1 MAALTV
7 IDGFLE
13 WAGIISIIVALTF
26 FGIYLAKKS
35 KASACNIDCECNEE
49 SSGWK
54 RIN

>member
-7 IDGFLE
+7 IEDLE
-13 WAGIISIIVALTF
+13 GTISIIVALTF

-35 KASACNIDCECNEE
+35 KASACDIDCECKEE

-54 RIN
+54 RTN

>member
-7 IDGFLE
+7 IEDLE
-13 WAGIISIIVALTF
+13 GIISIIVALTF

-35 KASACNIDCECNEE
+35 KASACDIDWECKEE

>member
-7 IDGFLE
+7 IEDLE
-13 WAGIISIIVALTF
+13 GIISIIVALTF

-35 KASACNIDCECNEE
+35 KASACDIDCECKEE

-54 RIN
+54 RTN